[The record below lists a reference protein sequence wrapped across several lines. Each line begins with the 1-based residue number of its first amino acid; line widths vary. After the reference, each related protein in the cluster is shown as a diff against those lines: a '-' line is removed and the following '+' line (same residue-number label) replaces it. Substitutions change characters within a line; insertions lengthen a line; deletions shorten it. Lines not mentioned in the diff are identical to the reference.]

1 MHHARSPR
9 SLKVA
14 TRPPADAIVALRS
27 MGRRWRGLLAG
38 VADDEGSEDLAFR
51 AALDGRSA
59 VDHLVAAT
67 RGFTFLGR
75 ALEQTLTEQDP
86 VLHPAVA
93 DPDAREWGEVAGTV
107 EERLLE
113 LVWEADAL
121 ADRAG
126 RVTATDWGRAA
137 RVAGHDDAT
146 TNALALLWDAVD
158 SSLAHLKAAEHVLA
172 EVRGH

>member
-1 MHHARSPR
+1 MPA
-9 SLKVA
+9 
-14 TRPPADAIVALRS
+14 RPPADAIVALRS

-38 VADDEGSEDLAFR
+38 VADDDGSDDLAFR
-51 AALDGRSA
+51 AALDGHSA

-75 ALEQTLTEQDP
+75 ALEQALTEQDP

-93 DPDAREWGEVAGTV
+93 DAHAREWGDVGGTV
-107 EERLLE
+107 EERLVE
-113 LVWEADAL
+113 LVWEAEAL

-126 RVTATDWGRAA
+126 RVTAADWGRAA
-137 RVAGHDDAT
+137 RVAGQDAT

-158 SSLAHLKAAEHVLA
+158 SAITHLNAAEHVLA
-172 EVRGH
+172 EVRGR